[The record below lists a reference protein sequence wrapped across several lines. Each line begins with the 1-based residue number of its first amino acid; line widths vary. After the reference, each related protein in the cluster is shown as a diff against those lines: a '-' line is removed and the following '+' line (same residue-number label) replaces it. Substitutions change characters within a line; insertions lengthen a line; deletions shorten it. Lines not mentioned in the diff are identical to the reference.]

1 MRVLCDLLFCP
12 MESLSGPTLRMNCI
26 TVGLEVLVEEV
37 NAQSVYVKLKENV
50 NILEEL
56 KKVDQIP

>member
-1 MRVLCDLLFCP
+1 